1 MSLSPHVL
9 TSARW
14 GTKMGNVVAIDAMLT
29 VLSDPFEGCHM
40 GITAENVARKHSIS
54 REAQDALAIESHKR
68 AARAQAEGR
77 FTSQILPIEVNR
89 SEEHTSELQSLMR
102 ISYAVFCLNKKN
114 QITMTITKT
123 STT

>member
-1 MSLSPHVL
+1 MITLGECDIAVAGGAESMSRSPHVL

-68 AARAQAEGR
+68 AARAQ
-77 FTSQILPIEVNR
+77 R
-89 SEEHTSELQSLMR
+89 SEEHTSELEPIIR
-102 ISYAVFCLNKKN
+102 ISYAVLC
-114 QITMTITKT
+114 
-123 STT
+123 